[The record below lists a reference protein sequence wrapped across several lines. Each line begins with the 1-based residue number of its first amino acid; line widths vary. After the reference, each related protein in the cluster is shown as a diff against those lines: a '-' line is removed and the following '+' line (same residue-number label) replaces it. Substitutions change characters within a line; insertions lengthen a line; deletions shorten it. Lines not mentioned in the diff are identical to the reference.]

1 MAVPGGGYAV
11 MLVYRLS
18 CCHLTIQRL
27 PREALNNIAL
37 NNIALNNIALNNI
50 ALNNIALN
58 NIVLNHSGEK
68 DRLLL
73 PYQHGV
79 LRGIVS
85 LGAGH
90 QEIAVTHQHQH
101 NKQAANDRVE
111 PQHR

>member
-1 MAVPGGGYAV
+1 MAVPDGGYAV

-27 PREALNNIAL
+27 PREALNNIL
-37 NNIALNNIALNNI
+37 
-50 ALNNIALN
+50 LN